1 MCDIVFEETK
11 GHGGT
16 VNKTSVY
23 AAAAPQAFFKK
34 YVIRNFA
41 EFTRSH
47 NLFLVLFWECCK
59 IYKNTCFAEQ
69 HRTTASDYSSIN
81 SSEGSIGKQNCKL

>member
-11 GHGGT
+11 GHGET

-47 NLFLVLFWECCK
+47 NLFFGAFL
-59 IYKNTCFAEQ
+59 
-69 HRTTASDYSSIN
+69 
-81 SSEGSIGKQNCKL
+81 

>member
-47 NLFLVLFWECCK
+47 NLFF
-59 IYKNTCFAEQ
+59 
-69 HRTTASDYSSIN
+69 
-81 SSEGSIGKQNCKL
+81 

>member
-16 VNKTSVY
+16 VNKTSVSG
-23 AAAAPQAFFKK
+23 AAAPQPFFKK
-34 YVIRNFA
+34 YVKRNFA

-47 NLFLVLFWECCK
+47 NLFFGAFLGML
-59 IYKNTCFAEQ
+59 
-69 HRTTASDYSSIN
+69 
-81 SSEGSIGKQNCKL
+81 QNL

>member
-1 MCDIVFEETK
+1 MSSLLFPAYNLNWKNSQPENMCDIVFEETK

-23 AAAAPQAFFKK
+23 AAAAPQPFFKK
-34 YVIRNFA
+34 YVKRNFA

-47 NLFLVLFWECCK
+47 NLFFGAFLGML
-59 IYKNTCFAEQ
+59 
-69 HRTTASDYSSIN
+69 
-81 SSEGSIGKQNCKL
+81 QNL